1 MMGWKYVQDQNIVS
15 KICTL
20 VLYRKLSPKKF
31 CLKMAILQKKFSH
44 SIFIRRKE
52 ISGSMNPQWKALSH
66 KRAKIFS
73 ESYLNSQ
80 NPNIPSRF
88 FWNSWYTTKKYC
100 ERKELWKHDCKLRK
114 DLTPFDKSLG
124 NFWIGYK
131 MHTCDWQLPSAFFFR
146 EMKACTTTTF
156 FIYFLVLLLL
166 SD

>member
-1 MMGWKYVQDQNIVS
+1 M
-15 KICTL
+15 

-44 SIFIRRKE
+44 SIFIRQKE

-66 KRAKIFS
+66 IRAKIFL

-80 NPNIPSRF
+80 NPNIIPSRF
-88 FWNSWYTTKKYC
+88 FWNNWYTTKKYC
-100 ERKELWKHDCKLRK
+100 ETKELWKHNCKLRK

-131 MHTCDWQLPSAFFFR
+131 MHTCDWQLPSAFFFV
-146 EMKACTTTTF
+146 KWKLA
-156 FIYFLVLLLL
+156 LLLFYIFFGVIAFVWL
-166 SD
+166 TKWYLTT

>member
-1 MMGWKYVQDQNIVS
+1 M
-15 KICTL
+15 

-44 SIFIRRKE
+44 SIFIRQKE

-66 KRAKIFS
+66 KRAKIFL

-80 NPNIPSRF
+80 NPNIIPSRF
-88 FWNSWYTTKKYC
+88 FWNNWYTTKKYC
-100 ERKELWKHDCKLRK
+100 ETKELWKHNCKLRK

-146 EMKACTTTTF
+146 EMKACTTT
-156 FIYFLVLLLL
+156 FLYIFWCYCFCLIN
-166 SD
+166 